1 MHLLI
6 PFASALSEAASHV
19 LNDLQL
25 PNLARLLA
33 RLTPAAADS
42 GDEYSL
48 SPPHERALASAWG
61 WRGADG
67 ALPFAAHA
75 AALDGVV
82 VGEQAWGLV
91 TPAHWHVGRDHVTL
105 ADPEALQLGEAES
118 RAAFEAVRELFESE
132 AFTLVW
138 GAPSRWYVAH
148 ESLAGLPCASLDRV
162 IGRNVDLWI
171 RHGAAFQSQARLV
184 RRLQSEVQLLLYP
197 HALNEVREQ
206 RDALTLNSFWLS
218 GCGRAQAVP
227 ANDVVVNDS
236 LRAPLLAQ
244 DWVTWADAWRALD
257 SGALATLLADA
268 QAGRTARL
276 TLCGE
281 RTAQRFAHTE
291 RSLWQQLGSRFKSPA
306 PHTILE
312 AL

>member
-6 PFASALSEAASHV
+6 PFASALSEASSHV
-19 LNDLQL
+19 LRDLHL
-25 PNLARLLA
+25 PNLAGLLA
-33 RLTPAAADS
+33 RLTPAAPDA

-48 SPPHERALASAWG
+48 SPPHERALAAAWG
-61 WRGADG
+61 WRGGDG

-75 AALDGVV
+75 AALDGVD
-82 VGEQAWGLV
+82 VGELAWGLV

-105 ADPEALQLGEAES
+105 ADPEALQLSETES

-132 AFTLVW
+132 GFTLVW
-138 GAPSRWYVAH
+138 GAPSRWYGAH
-148 ESLAGLPCASLDRV
+148 DSLAELPCAALDRV

-171 RHGAAFQSQARLV
+171 RHGAAFQSQARRV

-197 HALNEVREQ
+197 HALNEEREQ
-206 RDALTLNSFWLS
+206 RGALTLNSFWLS
-218 GCGRAQAVP
+218 GCGRAQAVT
-227 ANDVVVNDS
+227 ANAVVVNDT

-244 DWVTWADAWRALD
+244 DWVAWADAWRALD

-268 QAGRTARL
+268 RAGRTTSL

-281 RTAQRFAHTE
+281 RNAQRFDNNA
-291 RSLWQQLGSRFKSPA
+291 RSLWQRLGSRFKSPA

>member
-1 MHLLI
+1 
-6 PFASALSEAASHV
+6 
-19 LNDLQL
+19 
-25 PNLARLLA
+25 
-33 RLTPAAADS
+33 
-42 GDEYSL
+42 
-48 SPPHERALASAWG
+48 
-61 WRGADG
+61 
-67 ALPFAAHA
+67 
-75 AALDGVV
+75 
-82 VGEQAWGLV
+82 
-91 TPAHWHVGRDHVTL
+91 VTL
-105 ADPEALQLGEAES
+105 ADPEALQLTEAES

-132 AFTLVW
+132 GFTLVW

-148 ESLAGLPCASLDRV
+148 ESLAGLPCAALDRV

-171 RHGAAFQSQARLV
+171 RHGAAHQLQARLV

-197 HALNEVREQ
+197 HALNEIREQ

-227 ANDVVVNDS
+227 ANAVVVNDT

-244 DWVTWADAWRALD
+244 DWVAWADAWCALD

-268 QAGRTARL
+268 QAGRSARL

-281 RTAQRFAHTE
+281 RNAQGFDNIE